1 MAGIVKLKI
10 AITVMG
16 KTFKLL
22 VPVLVA
28 LAFVAGGCQNNT
40 ADHNALIDSL
50 IAKLT
55 VADSISKAQPERRS
69 ELTTEVEDYLGTVDL
84 SGIPMVDIERIIS
97 TGWVYKNNEMRKV
110 IHPLLVR
117 YSKKKSFDGVKAATM
132 RVLYFPD
139 AVSDSD
145 NPLVQKQWVNEFVTL
160 TKHPMLEDFLLS
172 EEADSYRSS
181 NEIFARLQ
189 FLDPA
194 AIKETSLL
202 ENMIRVLQLPL
213 VYNVANSAVFVF
225 DLASDP
231 VAGVSADTVE
241 LVRELT
247 VSRMRDAEYYLEH
260 DSAGLSMRNR
270 DIYLENL
277 KQRIAYLE
285 GPCARGE
292 LIGYPAPQID
302 FIWSSDGGAKD
313 LNDLKGSVVVIDF
326 WATWCGPCIRS
337 FPNLRKLQERYND
350 YPVVFL
356 GVTSI
361 QGSHN
366 DFKNQKRYNLKDQPE
381 AEIGYMPSFMKD
393 MEMTWLV
400 AFSKQD
406 VFNPEFGVRGI
417 PHVAILDPAGKV
429 RYNALRPYEAPFHEA
444 EKIDNL
450 LREAGLPFPQTPMD
464 TINYAVN

>member
-1 MAGIVKLKI
+1 MKKSIKLQVSI
-10 AITVMG
+10 
-16 KTFKLL
+16 
-22 VPVLVA
+22 LVA
-28 LAFVAGGCQNNT
+28 LAFLAGGCKNNT
-40 ADHNALIDSL
+40 QDHNEVIDSL
-50 IAKLT
+50 IAKFT
-55 VADSISKAQPERRS
+55 VADSISKAQPEKRS
-69 ELTTEVEDYLGTVDL
+69 ELTTEVEEYLATVDL
-84 SGIPMVDIERIIS
+84 SGISMEDIDRIVA
-97 TGWVYKNNEMRKV
+97 TGWVYKNNEMRKA
-110 IHPLLVR
+110 IHPLLVK
-117 YSKKKSFDGVKAATM
+117 YSKKKSFEGVKAATK

-145 NPLVQKQWVNEFVTL
+145 NPLVQKQWVNEFITL
-160 TKHPMLEDFLLS
+160 TKHTMLEEYLLS
-172 EEADSYRSS
+172 EEANSYRSS

-213 VYNVANSAVFVF
+213 VYNVASSAVFVF
-225 DLASDP
+225 DLASAP
-231 VAGVSADTVE
+231 GTGVSADTLE
-241 LVRELT
+241 LIRVLT
-247 VSRMRDAEYYLEH
+247 VSRMRDAEYYLEN
-260 DSAGLSMRNR
+260 DSVGLSMRNR
-270 DIYLENL
+270 DMLLKNL

-302 FIWSSDGGAKD
+302 FIWASGGGAKD
-313 LNDLKGSVVVIDF
+313 LKDLKGSVVVIDF
-326 WATWCGPCIRS
+326 WATWCGPCINS
-337 FPNLRKLQERYND
+337 FPNLRKLQERYKS

-366 DFKNQKRYNLKDQPE
+366 DFKNQKRYSLKDQPE
-381 AEIGYMPSFMKD
+381 AEIGYMPSFIKD

-406 VFNPEFGVRGI
+406 VFNPDYGVRGI

-429 RYNALRPYEAPFHEA
+429 RYNALRPYDAPYHEA
-444 EKIDNL
+444 EKIDSL
-450 LREAGLPFPQTPMD
+450 LSEAGLPFPQIPMGKE
-464 TINYAVN
+464 NYATK